1 MAILL
6 SAVNQAL
13 RTDPKAYIEEC
24 DAKYQKQIVAAAK
37 SIADNRKNS
46 AIVLL
51 SGPSGSGK
59 TTTSLKICEAL
70 ETLGI
75 RAHSISMDNYFQ
87 TVDPDT
93 SPRNINGEIDFESP
107 FCLDAALLNRHIDM
121 LERGE
126 RIYVP
131 HFEFSRQMQE
141 RTHDHPLRLKKD
153 EIAVFEGI
161 HALNDI
167 FTGHN
172 VKASRLYISAR
183 SNYTDGNGIIL
194 CKGTWVR
201 LCRRLMRDG
210 KYRGHSAE
218 FTLKLWPG
226 VRRGENLYIN
236 PFKNNATCIVDSVL
250 PYEMSIYRDA
260 VIPLLQGV
268 TMPKGYERKKAVHDL
283 KKILPAFESADESLV
298 PADSLIREFIGGGTY
313 SY

>member
-1 MAILL
+1 MAIIL
-6 SAVNQAL
+6 SDVNDAL
-13 RTDPKAYIEEC
+13 KADAKGYIEEC
-24 DAKYQKQIVAAAK
+24 DEKLQKQIDAAARE
-37 SIADNRKNS
+37 IAENRKNS

-75 RAHSISMDNYFQ
+75 HAHSVSMDNYFQ
-87 TVDPDT
+87 TVDPET
-93 SPRNINGEIDFESP
+93 CPRNINGEIDFESP

-126 RIYVP
+126 LIYVP
-131 HFEFSRQMQE
+131 HFEFARQLQE

-172 VKASRLYISAR
+172 LNATRLYISAR
-183 SNYTDGNGIIL
+183 SNYTDGKGNVL

-201 LCRRLMRDG
+201 LCRRLMRDS
-210 KYRGHSAE
+210 KFRGHTPE

-226 VRRGENLYIN
+226 VRRGENLYIS
-236 PFKNNATCIVDSVL
+236 PFKGHASVVVDSVL
-250 PYEMSIYRDA
+250 PYEMSVYRDT
-260 VIPLLQGV
+260 VISLLADV
-268 TMPKGYERKKAVHDL
+268 KMPKGYERRQAVHDL
-283 KKILPAFESADESLV
+283 KKILPTFAPVPEELV
-298 PADSLIREFIGGGTY
+298 PDRSLIREFLGGGVY
-313 SY
+313 AY